1 MHCIY
6 LFTNSILNEFHQV
19 TFFFLIFREIMQS
32 QSEGYIRA
40 IQWNLHY
47 YYNGCCS
54 WSWYYPHH
62 YAPYISDIKNFKNL
76 KLEFDLG
83 EPFLPFQQL
92 LAVLPAA
99 SKSLLPEAYHSLMTE
114 ESSPIIKYYPVD
126 FKTDLNGKRQ
136 EWEAVVLIPLIDE
149 KSLIAGMTYYMH
161 IIKAY
166 NFF

>member
-1 MHCIY
+1 M
-6 LFTNSILNEFHQV
+6 
-19 TFFFLIFREIMQS
+19 RS
-32 QSEGYIRA
+32 QAEGYIRA

-62 YAPYISDIKNFKNL
+62 YAPFISDIKNFKNL
-76 KLEFDLG
+76 KLEFDMG
-83 EPFLPFQQL
+83 TPFLPFEQL

-99 SKSLLPEAYHSLMTE
+99 SKSLLPNAYHGLMTE
-114 ESSPIIKYYPVD
+114 ENSPIIKYYPLD

-149 KSLIAGMTYYMH
+149 KSLLEGWYYIATLVDF
-161 IIKAY
+161 KA
-166 NFF
+166 FFIC